1 MEFPEGTVGSGSS
14 IAAAVAQVTDVTWVW
29 YPWPGNFIMP
39 QVWRCE
45 VENVLW
51 GWKCAVKLK
60 ILCAECGISDFS
72 KPFLYLLLFFKRW
85 SLVDLQ
91 CFNFC
96 YTAECFGYT
105 YIFFSYCFPLWF
117 ITILNIEYWI
127 EFRILN
133 RVPWAIQEDLVVYP
147 PYI

>member
-96 YTAECFGYT
+96 YTAEYLITSLYKIKQFPFLALS
-105 YIFFSYCFPLWF
+105 FF
-117 ITILNIEYWI
+117 ILLTPVFLRNAYHCLTNINK
-127 EFRILN
+127 L
-133 RVPWAIQEDLVVYP
+133 LSHKM
-147 PYI
+147 